1 MTFEEW
7 ETTRDDSIKFAQE
20 TIESMKGSK
29 DSELSKL
36 FGAAYND
43 AVTDEIREY
52 NKNIMMTLTEEDLYQ
67 IAAALNKIAEELT
80 NAPRIMFKAPEA
92 TSRPTW
98 KKEGDFFKC
107 GNCGELSCCE
117 GKFCPECGAKMYV
130 EVDKVVDDLMKEL
143 VHEDE

>member
-7 ETTRDDSIKFAQE
+7 GTARDNSIKFAQE
-20 TIESMKGSK
+20 TIESMKESIE
-29 DSELSKL
+29 DPELSKL
-36 FGAAYND
+36 FGTAYND

-67 IAAALNKIAEELT
+67 IAGALNKIAG
-80 NAPRIMFKAPEA
+80 IMPKALEA
-92 TSRPTW
+92 ASRPTW

-130 EVDKVVDDLMKEL
+130 EAGKVVNDLMKEL
-143 VHEDE
+143 ANDDT

>member
-7 ETTRDDSIKFAQE
+7 EVVRDNSMKSAQE
-20 TIESMKGSK
+20 TIESMKESIE
-29 DSELSKL
+29 DPELGDL
-36 FGAAYND
+36 FGAAYNG

-52 NKNIMMTLTEEDLYQ
+52 NKNILIALIETDLYQ
-67 IAAALNKIAEELT
+67 IAAALDKIAGT
-80 NAPRIMFKAPEA
+80 MPKAPEA

-143 VHEDE
+143 VHDDERL

>member
-7 ETTRDDSIKFAQE
+7 KTTRYDSIKFAQK
-20 TIESMKGSK
+20 TIESMKESIE

-36 FGAAYND
+36 FGTAYND
-43 AVTDEIREY
+43 TITDEIREY
-52 NKNIMMTLTEEDLYQ
+52 NKSIMMTLIETDLYQ
-67 IAAALNKIAEELT
+67 IAAALDKIAGT
-80 NAPRIMFKAPEA
+80 MPKAPET
-92 TSRPTW
+92 TSRTTW

-143 VHEDE
+143 AHDDE

>member
-7 ETTRDDSIKFAQE
+7 ETARDNSIKFAQE
-20 TIESMKGSK
+20 TIESMKKSH
-29 DSELSKL
+29 SELCELLGSTYTDL
-36 FGAAYND
+36 I
-43 AVTDEIREY
+43 TDEVRDY
-52 NKNIMMTLTEEDLYQ
+52 NENIMITLIETDLFQ
-67 IAAALNKIAEELT
+67 IAGALNKIAET
-80 NAPRIMFKAPEA
+80 MPKAPEA

-130 EVDKVVDDLMKEL
+130 ETGKVVNDLMKEL
-143 VHEDE
+143 ANDDT